1 MPDANDPRGRAA
13 ARSKAVA
20 ALKPTIDV
28 IIDRHYN
35 SRVYTS
41 GSVVAGRAIIK
52 TLRDIAFDHF
62 DIVFTGIAATR
73 LDFVQQYPS
82 HSFRP
87 FLKLRMPISEDHVP
101 EDRIFKTGRTYTI
114 PFHFVVPHQLPMGAC
129 KHQCEVGDVL
139 DHHLRLPPTI
149 GFWSAD
155 DQAPEMAQ
163 IEYAVKARAV
173 KRENDG
179 LAATKVM
186 EGQHV
191 VKVLPASPEDAPLDI
206 TFRDERY
213 TMVKTK
219 TIRKNLFSA
228 KTGKLTATS
237 TQPEAVMFSAD
248 GRDASLSAAHIRLEF
263 VPDSVDTAPPKINSV
278 SAKMLSTTF
287 FGAAPVNYMPNLGPR
302 TAYHGNP
309 CLNYVTTNPV
319 FSHSVSKI
327 SWLQEKMD
335 TGRRDSG
342 YSSSHL
348 SPDTD
353 GVANSSGNSNK
364 KAGSA
369 IKHVAS
375 LDIPFTITNTNRK
388 IFLPT
393 FHSCLISR
401 TYVLQLCLSV
411 GPTNTNMTLSVP
423 VQVGVETIHDDP
435 QGGTLPSFESV
446 MARDEEAAA
455 DSYLRPRIR
464 RAASEDA
471 PQTNTLLPGYSELSR
486 RAAVPVAP
494 VA

>member
-1 MPDANDPRGRAA
+1 MPDANDPTGRAA

-35 SRVYTS
+35 SKVYTS
-41 GSVVAGRAIIK
+41 GSVIAGRAIVK
-52 TLRDIAFDHF
+52 TVRDIAFDHF

-87 FLKLRMPISEDHVP
+87 FLKLRMPISEDDVP
-101 EDRIFKTGRTYTI
+101 EDRVFKADRTYTI
-114 PFHFVVPHQLPMGAC
+114 PFHFVVPHHLPMGAC
-129 KHQCEVGDVL
+129 KHQCEAGTVL

-149 GFWSAD
+149 GFWGAD

-173 KRENDG
+173 KQEQG
-179 LAATKVM
+179 IPASKVM

-213 TMVKTK
+213 SMVKTK
-219 TIRKNLFSA
+219 MIRKKLFSVKA
-228 KTGKLTATS
+228 GKLTAAS
-237 TQPEAVMFSAD
+237 TQPEAVMFTAD
-248 GRDASLSAAHIRLEF
+248 GRDASTSAAHINLEF
-263 VPDSVDTAPPKINSV
+263 VPDSVDKKPPKITAV
-278 SAKMLSTTF
+278 SAKLLSTTY
-287 FGAAPVNYMPNLGPR
+287 FGAAPVNYLPNLGPR
-302 TAYHGNP
+302 TAYHSNP
-309 CLNYVTTNPV
+309 CLNYTTTTNISNTTV
-319 FSHSVSKI
+319 DKI
-327 SWLQEKMD
+327 AWCQEKVD
-335 TGRRDSG
+335 AGRRDSG

-348 SPDTD
+348 SPDSD
-353 GVANSSGNSNK
+353 GMAKGGGNK
-364 KAGSA
+364 KTGSP
-369 IKHVAS
+369 IKYVAS

-401 TYVLQLCLSV
+401 TYVLQLCLHV
-411 GPTNTNMTLSVP
+411 GPANSTMTLSVP
-423 VQVGVETIHDDP
+423 VQVGVETIYDDP
-435 QGGTLPSFESV
+435 QGGALPTFESV
-446 MARDEEAAA
+446 MASDEEAAA

-471 PQTNTLLPGYSELSR
+471 PQTNSLLPGYGELSR
-486 RAAVPVAP
+486 RAAIPVAP

>member
-1 MPDANDPRGRAA
+1 MPDVVDTTGRAA

-35 SRVYTS
+35 SKVYTS
-41 GSVVAGRAIIK
+41 GSVIAGRAIVK
-52 TLRDIAFDHF
+52 AVRDTAFDHF

-87 FLKLRMPISEDHVP
+87 FLKMRMPISEDDMP
-101 EDRIFKTGRTYTI
+101 EDRVFKAGRTYTI
-114 PFHFVVPHQLPMGAC
+114 PFHFVIPHQLPIGAC
-129 KHQCEVGDVL
+129 KHQCEDGPVL

-173 KRENDG
+173 KQAQGDVP
-179 LAATKVM
+179 ASKVM

-213 TMVKTK
+213 TMAKTK

-228 KTGKLTATS
+228 KTGKLTAAS
-237 TQPEAVMFSAD
+237 MQPEAVMFSAD
-248 GRDASLSAAHIRLEF
+248 GRDASLSTAHINLEF

-278 SAKMLSTTF
+278 SAKLLSTTF
-287 FGAAPVNYMPNLGPR
+287 FGAAPVNYLPNLGPR
-302 TAYHGNP
+302 TAYHSNP
-309 CLNYVTTNPV
+309 CLNYTTTNNLFNNPV
-319 FSHSVSKI
+319 DKI
-327 SWLQEKMD
+327 SWLQEKVD
-335 TGRRDSG
+335 AGRRDSG

-348 SPDTD
+348 SPDSD
-353 GVANSSGNSNK
+353 AMGKSGNK
-364 KAGSA
+364 KTASP

-375 LDIPFTITNTNRK
+375 LDVPFTVTNNNRK

-411 GPTNTNMTLSVP
+411 GPTNTTLTLSVP
-423 VQVGVETIHDDP
+423 VQVGVETAHDDP
-435 QGGTLPSFESV
+435 QGGELPSFESV
-446 MARDEEAAA
+446 MARDQEAEA

-471 PQTNTLLPGYSELSR
+471 PQTNSLLPGYNELSR
-486 RAAVPVAP
+486 RSAMPVAP

>member
-1 MPDANDPRGRAA
+1 MPDANDPTGRAA

-35 SRVYTS
+35 SKVYTS
-41 GSVVAGRAIIK
+41 GSVVAGRAIVK
-52 TLRDIAFDHF
+52 TARDVAFDHF

-87 FLKLRMPISEDHVP
+87 FLKLRMPISEDDIP
-101 EDRIFKTGRTYTI
+101 EDRVFKAGRTYTI
-114 PFHFVVPHQLPMGAC
+114 PFHFVVPHQLPIGAC
-129 KHQCEVGDVL
+129 KHQCHVDTVL

-155 DQAPEMAQ
+155 DLAPEMAQ

-173 KRENDG
+173 KQDRD
-179 LAATKVM
+179 APAFKVM

-213 TMVKTK
+213 TMSKTK

-248 GRDASLSAAHIRLEF
+248 GRDASMPVAHIKLEF

-278 SAKMLSTTF
+278 SGKLLSTTF
-287 FGAAPVNYMPNLGPR
+287 FGAAPVNYLPNLGPR
-302 TAYHGNP
+302 TAYHSNP
-309 CLNYVTTNPV
+309 CLNYTTTSNLFNTPV
-319 FSHSVSKI
+319 DKI
-327 SWLQEKMD
+327 SWLQEKVD
-335 TGRRDSG
+335 AGRRDSG
-342 YSSSHL
+342 YSTSNL
-348 SPDTD
+348 SPDSD
-353 GVANSSGNSNK
+353 AVGKSSGNK
-364 KAGSA
+364 KAASP

-375 LDIPFTITNTNRK
+375 LDLPFTITNTNRK

-401 TYVLQLCLSV
+401 TYVLQLCVSV
-411 GPTNTNMTLSVP
+411 GPTNTTMTLSVP
-423 VQVGVETIHDDP
+423 VQVGVETIYDDP
-435 QGGTLPSFESV
+435 QGGALPSFESV
-446 MARDEEAAA
+446 MARDHEAEA

-464 RAASEDA
+464 RAASDDA

-486 RAAVPVAP
+486 RAAMQVAP

>member
-1 MPDANDPRGRAA
+1 MPDANDTAGRAA
-13 ARSKAVA
+13 ARSKAAA

-35 SRVYTS
+35 SKVYTS
-41 GSVVAGRAIIK
+41 GSVIAGRTIVK
-52 TLRDIAFDHF
+52 TVRDIAFDHF

-87 FLKLRMPISEDHVP
+87 FLKLRMPISEDDVP
-101 EDRIFKTGRTYTI
+101 EDRVFKAGKTYTV
-114 PFHFVVPHQLPMGAC
+114 PFHFVVPHHLPIGAC
-129 KHQCEVGDVL
+129 KHQCEVDSVL
-139 DHHLRLPPTI
+139 DQHLRLPPTI
-149 GFWSAD
+149 GFWGAD

-173 KRENDG
+173 KQEQAG
-179 LAATKVM
+179 SPATKVM

-213 TMVKTK
+213 TMAKTK

-228 KTGKLTATS
+228 KTGKLTAAS

-248 GRDASLSAAHIRLEF
+248 GRDASMSAAHINLEF

-278 SAKMLSTTF
+278 SAKLLSTTF
-287 FGAAPVNYMPNLGPR
+287 FGAAPVNYLPNLGPR

-309 CLNYVTTNPV
+309 CLNYTTTSSIFNTPV
-319 FSHSVSKI
+319 DKVS
-327 SWLQEKMD
+327 WRQEKVD
-335 TGRRDSG
+335 AGRRDSG

-348 SPDTD
+348 SPDSD
-353 GVANSSGNSNK
+353 AVPGKMARK
-364 KAGSA
+364 KAASP
-369 IKHVAS
+369 IKHVAT
-375 LDIPFTITNTNRK
+375 LDVPFTITNTNRK

-401 TYVLQLCLSV
+401 TYVLQLCVTV
-411 GPTNTNMTLSVP
+411 GPTNTTMTLSVP

-435 QGGTLPSFESV
+435 QGGALPSFESV
-446 MARDEEAAA
+446 MARDEEAEA
-455 DSYLRPRIR
+455 DNYLRPRIR
-464 RAASEDA
+464 RAASDDA
-471 PQTNTLLPGYSELSR
+471 PQTNSLLPGYNELSR
-486 RAAVPVAP
+486 RAAIQVAP

>member
-1 MPDANDPRGRAA
+1 MPDANDPTGRAA

-35 SRVYTS
+35 SKVYTS
-41 GSVVAGRAIIK
+41 GSVIAGRAIIK
-52 TLRDIAFDHF
+52 TVRDIAFDHF

-87 FLKLRMPISEDHVP
+87 FLKMRMPISEEDVP
-101 EDRIFKTGRTYTI
+101 EDRVFRAAHTYTI

-129 KHQCEVGDVL
+129 KHQCEVGPVL

-149 GFWSAD
+149 GFWGAD

-173 KRENDG
+173 KQQLG
-179 LAATKVM
+179 GVPASKVM

-213 TMVKTK
+213 TMAKTK

-237 TQPEAVMFSAD
+237 IQPEAVMFSAD
-248 GRDASLSAAHIRLEF
+248 GRNASTSTAHIDLEF
-263 VPDSVDTAPPKINSV
+263 VPDSVDTAPPKINSI
-278 SAKMLSTTF
+278 SAKLLSTTF

-309 CLNYVTTNPV
+309 CLNYTTTNNILNMPV
-319 FSHSVSKI
+319 EKV
-327 SWLQEKMD
+327 SWLQEKVEA
-335 TGRRDSG
+335 GRRDSG

-348 SPDTD
+348 SPDSDAMTK
-353 GVANSSGNSNK
+353 GNGNK
-364 KAGSA
+364 KAASP
-369 IKHVAS
+369 IKHVAT
-375 LDIPFTITNTNRK
+375 LDVPFTVTNTNRK

-411 GPTNTNMTLSVP
+411 GPTNTTMTLSVP

-435 QGGTLPSFESV
+435 QGGELPSFETV
-446 MARDEEAAA
+446 MARDEEAEA
-455 DSYLRPRIR
+455 DTYLRPRIR
-464 RAASEDA
+464 RAASDDA

-486 RAAVPVAP
+486 RAVVPVAP